1 MLLLLYWFLADV
13 TIWDCH
19 FKEKTDSGEV
29 IIAEECSQ
37 VEDWL
42 GFIYGFLN
50 VLFLSM
56 FLRFLT
62 MIVFAVAL
70 GRIAWLLNKLKKFG
84 YV

>member
-1 MLLLLYWFLADV
+1 MS
-13 TIWDCH
+13 IWDCK
-19 FKEKTDSGEV
+19 FRERADDGLV
-29 IIAEECSQ
+29 IVEDCSQ

-42 GFIYGFLN
+42 GFIYGWIN

-56 FLRFLT
+56 FLRILT